1 MKTISRFFLIISL
14 ALFFNACTHNNG
26 DIGELFGTWKL
37 QSITINNSLDTNYQN
52 NILWKFQSSII
63 SMIKTNDAT
72 HDRFES
78 WGTWEYAN
86 DGSQIIFDFT
96 HFDNDNPVGADKYS
110 PLSETHL
117 PKATKIRLD
126 IKKLNGNEMI
136 LSYIDDS
143 NGDSY
148 IYKLKKWL

>member
-1 MKTISRFFLIISL
+1 
-14 ALFFNACTHNNG
+14 
-26 DIGELFGTWKL
+26 
-37 QSITINNSLDTNYQN
+37 
-52 NILWKFQSSII
+52 
-63 SMIKTNDAT
+63 MIKTNDAT

-86 DGSQIIFDFT
+86 DESQIIFDFT